1 MSSIWNPQDR
11 YILANGAVSANAPL
25 SGDGSNS
32 QPLGLDLKTDNS
44 LSGNGTLT
52 SPLGVVPGY
61 NETVLW
67 SGVSSISAN
76 PHCPVS
82 ESPKKFEYVSI
93 FCRGYPTHQP
103 QLVTQIDFNG
113 GASENQAWI
122 VVPAG
127 GANGAAVR
135 FNQFACSAND
145 NEVYSYSA
153 RQFSLQGA
161 TASTATSPAQ
171 ITKIVGINRKQ

>member
-1 MSSIWNPQDR
+1 MSEINSI
-11 YILANGAVSANAPL
+11 ANGTYIIGQTSATNFIP
-25 SGDGSNS
+25 GPGIKID
-32 QPLGLDLKTDNS
+32 QPSAGTVRI
-44 LSGNGTLT
+44 GND
-52 SPLGVVPGY
+52 
-61 NETVLW
+61 ETVLW

-82 ESPKKFEYVSI
+82 ESPKHFEYVSI

-135 FNQFACSAND
+135 LNQFACSAND
-145 NEVYSYSA
+145 SEVYSYSA

-161 TASTATSPAQ
+161 TASTATSPSQ
-171 ITKIVGINRKQ
+171 ITKIVGINRISGSNA

>member
-11 YILANGAVSANAPL
+11 YLL
-25 SGDGSNS
+25 SNMTSEK
-32 QPLGLDLKTDNS
+32 LYAK
-44 LSGNGTLT
+44 
-52 SPLGVVPGY
+52 SPLTTGVSGSSAYIGLEPSATY

-82 ESPKKFEYVSI
+82 ESPKNFEYVSI

-145 NEVYSYSA
+145 DEVYSYSA

-171 ITKIVGINRKQ
+171 ITKIVGVNRKEV